1 MQPQIKVEVQGRR
14 YQSRATR
21 HVSRAAFRKG
31 GAPLGRT
38 GRFGRMATIG
48 DARLLYEAHAKY
60 SPTRSSSKKKIAQS
74 HSPIWILSVC

>member
-1 MQPQIKVEVQGRR
+1 MQPQIKVDVQGRR

-38 GRFGRMATIG
+38 GRFSRMATIG
-48 DARLLYEAHAKY
+48 DARLYTRPMRNTAQLEAAAK
-60 SPTRSSSKKKIAQS
+60 RK
-74 HSPIWILSVC
+74 